1 MGDKRRMMI
10 RAEESKRG
18 REKGIIEQ
26 ERKKEKRE
34 RNRKRERGGRGGR
47 RRRRFWRNIPIF
59 SCLLKVLWKRNLIII
74 SQFYIGYFYSVFE
87 ICFNQYKARISLFG
101 SRKLFIV
108 WVIYN

>member
-34 RNRKRERGGRGGR
+34 RDRKRERGGGEGGGEGG
-47 RRRRFWRNIPIF
+47 FGETFQF
-59 SCLLKVLWKRNLIII
+59 SLAC
-74 SQFYIGYFYSVFE
+74 
-87 ICFNQYKARISLFG
+87 
-101 SRKLFIV
+101 
-108 WVIYN
+108 

>member
-34 RNRKRERGGRGGR
+34 RDRKRERGGGGR